1 MMHLINT
8 HQWNQIDGHIGMY
21 NVDSILRLH
30 YGVNSGLNAQRL
42 EEGGTL
48 IQITLPYKEQPCTK

>member
-1 MMHLINT
+1 
-8 HQWNQIDGHIGMY
+8 MY

-30 YGVNSGLNAQRL
+30 YGVNSGLHAQRL

-48 IQITLPYKEQPCTK
+48 IQITLPYKEEPCTK